1 MIIRPEKHSDLGSIR
16 SVHTVS
22 FPDTNETRLV
32 DELRTAN
39 RLSISLVAVKLHEV
53 VGHVAFSPVIVH
65 EAEGAGL
72 GPVAVLPAYRR
83 IGIGEQLIRKGLE
96 ACRKQGDGYV
106 VVLGAPS
113 YYSRFGFKSADS
125 WELCYKNGYANAF
138 QAMELVPGAIPAGGG
153 VVDYAPEFTAVD
165 RSPAG

>member
-1 MIIRPEKHSDLGSIR
+1 MIFRPEKHSDLGSIR

-22 FPDTNETRLV
+22 FPNTNEARLV

-65 EAEGAGL
+65 GAEGAGL
-72 GPVAVLPAYRR
+72 GPVAVLPACRR
-83 IGIGEQLIRKGLE
+83 RGIGEQLIRRGLE

-113 YYSRFGFKSADS
+113 Y
-125 WELCYKNGYANAF
+125 
-138 QAMELVPGAIPAGGG
+138 
-153 VVDYAPEFTAVD
+153 
-165 RSPAG
+165 

>member
-22 FPDTNETRLV
+22 FPSTSEAMLV

-39 RLSISLVAVKLHEV
+39 RLSISLVGLKLHEV

-65 EAEGAGL
+65 GVEGAGL
-72 GPVAVLPAYRR
+72 GPVAVLPGYRR
-83 IGIGEQLIRKGLE
+83 QGIGEQLIRKGLE
-96 ACRKQGDGYV
+96 ACRKQGDGFV
-106 VVLGAPS
+106 VVLGVPS

-125 WELCYKNGYANAF
+125 WEFVL
-138 QAMELVPGAIPAGGG
+138 
-153 VVDYAPEFTAVD
+153 
-165 RSPAG
+165 